1 MLPRTTHN
9 NLRVMRF
16 LCFTNSA
23 IYDTQPALIPS
34 YFDPAHRFVFF
45 DGDIFECES
54 ADDVAKD
61 DGGEGDGKGSL
72 HTSSAGH
79 SSIDRGLVQRLQW
92 CQGRLI
98 CPRSGQ

>member
-1 MLPRTTHN
+1 
-9 NLRVMRF
+9 MRF

-61 DGGEGDGKGSL
+61 DGGREMAKVRCIQFLLGKAAL
-72 HTSSAGH
+72 TE
-79 SSIDRGLVQRLQW
+79 VW
-92 CQGRLI
+92 CNV
-98 CPRSGQ
+98 CSGVKAV